1 MIAPRLGFAR
11 VSRPRA
17 LAALGVSA
25 MAAALWLAGSP
36 PVEAQRAAAP
46 VYGYR
51 VITTYPH
58 DPKAFTQGLLY
69 RDGALYESTGL
80 YGQSSL
86 RRVEL
91 ETGKVLQQVQLP
103 KRYFAEGLALVGDA
117 LVQLTWQEH
126 TGIVYDRRTF
136 EQRRTFTYKTEGWGL
151 DYDDKGGLVMSD
163 GSDQLFFLDPKTF
176 AVVRTLRVRDGGRP
190 VPNLNEL
197 EWIEGEIWANVW
209 STDRLVRIDPSSGAV
224 TGWVNLDTLWP
235 RAQRPRSADVL
246 NGIAYDRERRRIF
259 VTGKNWPRL
268 YHIAVTPP

>member
-17 LAALGVSA
+17 LAALGASA

-51 VITTYPH
+51 VITSYPH
-58 DPKAFTQGLLY
+58 DPRAFTQGLLY

-80 YGQSSL
+80 YGESSL

-91 ETGKVLQQVQLP
+91 ETGKVLQQIRVP
-103 KRYFAEGLALVGDA
+103 KRYFAEGLALIGDA

-136 EQRRTFTYKTEGWGL
+136 EQRRTFTYKTEGWGI
-151 DYDDKGGLVMSD
+151 DYDEKGGLVMSD

-176 AVVRTLRVRDGGRP
+176 AVARTLRVRDAGRP
-190 VPNLNEL
+190 VRNLNEL

-209 STDRLVRIDPSSGAV
+209 PTDRLVRVDPSTGAV
-224 TGWVNLDTLWP
+224 AGWVNLDTLWP
-235 RAQRPRSADVL
+235 RAQRPPSADVL

>member
-36 PVEAQRAAAP
+36 PVEAQRAAAA